1 MVCENLSNMIL
12 NLHQGNF
19 VLPTYA
25 VLPRLSEHPERS
37 SFVAV
42 CPRRGPSG
50 HQEHT
55 AIDKTAS
62 LSPWTAKQEVS
73 PDQSR

>member
-1 MVCENLSNMIL
+1 MVVIKFC
-12 NLHQGNF
+12 F
-19 VLPTYA
+19 ATYA
-25 VLPRLSEHPERS
+25 VHPRLFVHLERS

-55 AIDKTAS
+55 ATDKTVS
-62 LSPWTAKQEVS
+62 VLPWTAKQEVS
-73 PDQSR
+73 PNQSQLPAGTGNNMEHA